1 MLRCGRRL
9 DGFREGW
16 SIDPHT
22 PRKPGH
28 MPAAASRTPFR
39 FAFPA
44 ALALLL
50 ALAPCVAHAVDEA
63 SMRRSAELSQRGI
76 ETAALGDLPAAQW
89 LLERAVAANPA
100 NARAYAHLG
109 GVHQSKGDTRLA
121 RKYFGIALEIDP
133 AEPDAL
139 NRLAQLDLADG
150 NRAAAEQRLRILRFH
165 CETCE
170 QTRELARL
178 LSSAPAAPLEP

>member
-16 SIDPHT
+16 SIDPRT
-22 PRKPGH
+22 PRKPGP
-28 MPAAASRTPFR
+28 MPAAAPRTPFR

-50 ALAPCVAHAVDEA
+50 ALAPAVAHAVDEA
-63 SMRRSAELSQRGI
+63 SMRRSAELGERGI

-89 LLERAVAANPA
+89 LLERAIAANPA

-109 GVHQSKGDTRLA
+109 GVHRSKGDTRVA
-121 RKYFGIALEIDP
+121 RKYYRIALEIDP

-139 NRLAQLDLADG
+139 SHLAQLDIAEG
-150 NRAAAEQRLRILRFH
+150 NRVAAEQRLRILRFH
-165 CETCE
+165 CENCE
-170 QTRELARL
+170 QTQELARL
-178 LSSAPAAPLEP
+178 LSSGPAAPLEP